1 MLLLLLVF
9 LFLYGVLKDSTDT
22 ENYENEE
29 IAKSL
34 CFLYEVKS
42 WVAVTFGKTWY
53 SGEFKSIDDDKIEVL
68 CMERIGRASD
78 SFVQPENE
86 DLGWY
91 SYYEILCYCV
101 INSPV
106 PETRRAY
113 ILSRQNLDKIYEFSN
128 VMINSF
134 LKN

>member
-1 MLLLLLVF
+1 MLLLLLVV

-42 WVAVTFGKTWY
+42 WVAVTFGKTWCF
-53 SGEFKSIDDDKIEVL
+53 GEVKSIGDDKIEVL

-78 SFVQPENE
+78 SFVWPGNE

-91 SYYEILCYCV
+91 PTMRYCV
-101 INSPV
+101 IVLLIPQFLKQD
-106 PETRRAY
+106 ELIY
-113 ILSRQNLDKIYEFSN
+113 CLDKI
-128 VMINSF
+128 
-134 LKN
+134 

>member
-1 MLLLLLVF
+1 M
-9 LFLYGVLKDSTDT
+9 VLKDSTNS

-34 CFLYEVKS
+34 CCLYEVNS

-53 SGEFKSIDDDKIEVL
+53 RGEVKSIGDDKIEVL

-78 SFVQPENE
+78 SFVWPESE

-91 SYYEILCYCV
+91 SVILCYCV
-101 INSPV
+101 IIS
-106 PETRRAY
+106 
-113 ILSRQNLDKIYEFSN
+113 
-128 VMINSF
+128 
-134 LKN
+134 